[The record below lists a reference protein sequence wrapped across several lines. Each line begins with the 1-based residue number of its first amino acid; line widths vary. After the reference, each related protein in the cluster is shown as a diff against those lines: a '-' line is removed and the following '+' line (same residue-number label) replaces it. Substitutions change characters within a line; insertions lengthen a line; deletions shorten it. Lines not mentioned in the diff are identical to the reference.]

1 MEQSTE
7 ADRSWPDHQQY
18 PKLCRRP
25 LTSSRC
31 KNLRNKIILQ
41 AGYTAAHLCTEGSSG
56 ILYIHV
62 YLQSSKYSMMPL
74 DLLSR
79 ISELA
84 LKTLSN
90 GPGLLN
96 SPLWVFCF
104 VLFLSSCFCILM
116 LRSLRGNGTFV
127 CFSFIYLFIYFSPTQ
142 LIPPSHGTSLHY
154 CPGHCR
160 PLSCVTT
167 GTLEVNAAAPSE
179 AHSQVLREGSKAG
192 GGMRL
197 CLPLA
202 GFQNPSRY
210 QCLQTPGRSS
220 HT

>member
-104 VLFLSSCFCILM
+104 VLFLYFNASIFKGKWDFCL
-116 LRSLRGNGTFV
+116 LFLYL
-127 CFSFIYLFIYFSPTQ
+127 FIYLFLSNLAYSSKPRDQSTLLSWSLSP
-142 LIPPSHGTSLHY
+142 SLMCDY
-154 CPGHCR
+154 WN
-160 PLSCVTT
+160 S
-167 GTLEVNAAAPSE
+167 
-179 AHSQVLREGSKAG
+179 G
-192 GGMRL
+192 GER
-197 CLPLA
+197 C
-202 GFQNPSRY
+202 
-210 QCLQTPGRSS
+210 SS
-220 HT
+220 V